1 MQAKSQL
8 ILFTLPALAVYLVFS
23 IYPLLSALRYSLTDY
38 SGMGAVNYIG
48 LENYRQIAMDPS
60 NLAILWK
67 TLFYSF
73 VVVVLQNLLGLAVA
87 TLLFSVPA
95 VRDLVRVV
103 MLVPSMISLVVA
115 GFVWQYIYS
124 PLGGGLNEILG
135 MLALEGWQQVWLG
148 DAKFALYSVATVNI
162 WMFAGYSATIFLA
175 GYGNIPK
182 EIQEAAALD
191 GAGPWS
197 RFFYIELPLL
207 APAFTVN
214 ITLSTIGSLK
224 TFELP
229 LILTNGG
236 PDGASTTLGL
246 AVFKALFNEYRFGFA
261 SAFSVVMLVLIAAIA
276 FIQNRFFRAWE
287 NRI

>member
-1 MQAKSQL
+1 MQAKSRL
-8 ILFTLPALAVYLVFS
+8 ILFTLPALAVYLIFS

-38 SGMGAVNYIG
+38 SGVGAVNYIG
-48 LENYRQIAMDPS
+48 LDNYRQIATDPN

-87 TLLFSVPA
+87 VLLFSVPA
-95 VRDLVRVV
+95 VRDLVRVI
-103 MLVPSMISLVVA
+103 MLVPSMLSLVVA
-115 GFVWQYIYS
+115 GFIWQYIYS
-124 PLGGGLNEILG
+124 PIGGGLNEILG

-148 DAKFALYSVATVNI
+148 DAKLALYSVAIVNI
-162 WMFAGYSATIFLA
+162 WMFAGYSAAIFLA

-182 EIQEAAALD
+182 EIQEAAAID
-191 GAGPWS
+191 GTGPWS